1 MNNCLCNL
9 FNDNLVWI
17 IILAIILIY
26 CCGCGCN

>member
-9 FNDNLVWI
+9 FNDNVVWL
-17 IILAIILIY
+17 IILAIILFY